1 MDQPHR
7 EPVEEFNSYRCV
19 TSCVHSFIRFD
30 FKYCLL
36 YVFYLI
42 WDWIQGRGQANHPSE
57 ESIQFVMTAIDNMIF
72 NTITAK
78 WSSLS
83 LSKDIGRQGTS
94 PKYQIRYLS
103 HTICQIQPN
112 HLQIVR
118 RQCCLDLGYKANPSH
133 ALCSLELEHTWL
145 LIRMISM
152 ININISTTNRW
163 QQWSPGRRSEQRRC
177 LCRMH
182 CICCRL
188 LSRKDLVW
196 CLLFDVFFHFYK
208 IVPIV

>member
-1 MDQPHR
+1 MRLNPRKRPSKPPIWGIDSICNDSHKQ
-7 EPVEEFNSYRCV
+7 Y
-19 TSCVHSFIRFD
+19 D
-30 FKYCLL
+30 F
-36 YVFYLI
+36 
-42 WDWIQGRGQANHPSE
+42 
-57 ESIQFVMTAIDNMIF
+57 SIQWRPNDHHCLCLRTLVDKAPRLS
-72 NTITAK
+72 IT
-78 WSSLS
+78 L
-83 LSKDIGRQGTS
+83 DIW
-94 PKYQIRYLS
+94 ILLS

-145 LIRMISM
+145 LIRMMSM
-152 ININISTTNRW
+152 ININISNTNRW

-196 CLLFDVFFHFYK
+196 CLLFDVLFTSLMMR
-208 IVPIV
+208 